1 MNLHLTIENVTKLAE
16 LICAKFGISMDDA
29 MQLAEFNLT
38 YAKSYQ
44 EAASRI

>member
-16 LICAKFGISMDDA
+16 MIAAKYGIAINDA
-29 MQLAEFNLT
+29 MLLAEFNLT
-38 YAKSYQ
+38 YAASFQ